1 MTLLHLLTS
10 LNFHREDLAI
20 QIRLPDALDRKR
32 NALSTVSLLQPTS
45 NDSEYSFGVVLNL
58 YRTRPDLVT
67 MVYKLAIAVIV
78 TQATRST

>member
-1 MTLLHLLTS
+1 MTLLRLLTS

-45 NDSEYSFGVVLNL
+45 ND
-58 YRTRPDLVT
+58 
-67 MVYKLAIAVIV
+67 
-78 TQATRST
+78 